1 MATTTNTNKE
11 ETKRNTEE
19 YLKELIG
26 SAALEA
32 MKARTG
38 YQGLC
43 KECANRE
50 ICRKRKRGEIIMS
63 CASHNPGPP
72 IPARAFKTFA
82 EVLDF
87 AIEKEEKTANF
98 YLELAKTV
106 GQQSTRKALK
116 GFAKRSL
123 KHRKQLR
130 KMKRAGDTAIPP
142 ANVRGLKITKYVTRE
157 VSPHADMGVRE
168 VMVLAIKTAST
179 TQSLYADLA
188 NQAEDPKIQ
197 SLFAGLAQEEAE
209 QKLKL
214 ETEYDEHV
222 FAQD

>member
-1 MATTTNTNKE
+1 MPTTSDTTKE
-11 ETKRNTEE
+11 ETKKNTEAH
-19 YLKELIG
+19 LKELIG

-50 ICRKRKRGEIIMS
+50 ICRKRKRGEIIMY

-72 IPARAFKTFA
+72 IPARSFETFA

-87 AIEKEEKTANF
+87 AVEKEAKTANF

-123 KHRKQLR
+123 KHRKQLL
-130 KMKRAGDTAIPP
+130 KMKRGGNTAIPP
-142 ANVRGLKITKYVTRE
+142 ANVQGLKIMRYVTRE
-157 VSPHADMGVRE
+157 VSPHGDMDVRE
-168 VMVLAIKTAST
+168 AMVLAIKTAST
-179 TQSLYADLA
+179 TQTLYSDLA

-197 SLFAGLAQEEAE
+197 SLFAALAQEEAE

-222 FAQD
+222 FAQG

>member
-1 MATTTNTNKE
+1 MATTSDTTKE
-11 ETKRNTEE
+11 ETKKNPEA

-26 SAALEA
+26 SAAVEA

-50 ICRKRKRGEIIMS
+50 ICRKRKGGEIIMS

-72 IPARAFKTFA
+72 IPAKSFKTFA

-87 AIEKEEKTANF
+87 AVEKEEKTANF
-98 YLELAKTV
+98 YLQLAKTV

-123 KHRKQLR
+123 KHRKRLV
-130 KMKRAGDTAIPP
+130 KMKRDGDTAIPP
-142 ANVRGLKITKYVTRE
+142 ANIQGLKIMKYITRE
-157 VSPHADMGVRE
+157 ISPHADMDVRE
-168 VMVLAIKTAST
+168 AMVLAIKTAST
-179 TQSLYADLA
+179 TQNLYADLA
-188 NQAEDPKIQ
+188 NQTEDPKIQ
-197 SLFAGLAQEEAE
+197 GLFAALAQEEAQ

>member
-1 MATTTNTNKE
+1 MLSTSGTVKE
-11 ETKRNTEE
+11 KTKKNTEA
-19 YLKELIG
+19 YLKELLG
-26 SAALEA
+26 SSAVEA

-50 ICRKRKRGEIIMS
+50 ICRKRKGGEIIMS
-63 CASHNPGPP
+63 CASHKPGPP

-82 EVLDF
+82 DVLDF
-87 AIEKEEKTANF
+87 AVEKEEKTANF

-130 KMKRAGDTAIPP
+130 KMKGDRDTAVPS
-142 ANVRGLKITKYVTRE
+142 ANIQSLKIMKYVTRE
-157 VSPHADMGVRE
+157 VSPHADMDVRE
-168 VMVLAIKTAST
+168 AMVLAIKTAST
-179 TQSLYADLA
+179 TQALYADLA
-188 NQAEDPKIQ
+188 NHADDPEIQ
-197 SLFAGLAQEEAE
+197 SLFASLAQEEAE

-214 ETEYDEHV
+214 EAEYDEHI

>member
-1 MATTTNTNKE
+1 MLSTSGTVKE
-11 ETKRNTEE
+11 ETKKNTEA
-19 YLKELIG
+19 YLKELLG
-26 SAALEA
+26 SSAVEA

-50 ICRKRKRGEIIMS
+50 ICRKRKGGEIIMS
-63 CASHNPGPP
+63 CASHKPGPP

-87 AIEKEEKTANF
+87 AVEKEEKTANF

-116 GFAKRSL
+116 GVAKRSL

-130 KMKRAGDTAIPP
+130 KMKGDGDTAVPS
-142 ANVRGLKITKYVTRE
+142 ANIQSLKIMKYVTRE
-157 VSPHADMGVRE
+157 VSPHADMDVRE
-168 VMVLAIKTAST
+168 AMVLAIKIAST
-179 TQSLYADLA
+179 TQALYADLA
-188 NQAEDPKIQ
+188 NQADDPEIQ
-197 SLFAGLAQEEAE
+197 SLFASLAQEEAE

-214 ETEYDEHV
+214 EAEYDEHI

>member
-1 MATTTNTNKE
+1 MLSTSDTKKE
-11 ETKRNTEE
+11 ETKKNTEA
-19 YLKELIG
+19 YLKELLG
-26 SAALEA
+26 SAAVEA

-50 ICRKRKRGEIIMS
+50 ICRKRKGGEIIMS

-72 IPARAFKTFA
+72 IPARSFKTFA
-82 EVLDF
+82 EVIDF
-87 AIEKEEKTANF
+87 AVEKEEKTANF
-98 YLELAKTV
+98 YLQLAKTV
-106 GQQSTRKALK
+106 DQQSTRKALK

-123 KHRKQLR
+123 KHRKQLVR
-130 KMKRAGDTAIPP
+130 MKRDGDTAIPP
-142 ANVRGLKITKYVTRE
+142 ANIQGLKIMKYVTRE
-157 VSPHADMGVRE
+157 ISPHSDMDVRE
-168 VMVLAIKTAST
+168 AMVLAIKTAST
-179 TQSLYADLA
+179 TQNLYADLA
-188 NQAEDPKIQ
+188 NQAEGAKIQ
-197 SLFAGLAQEEAE
+197 GLFAALAQEEAQ

>member
-1 MATTTNTNKE
+1 MATTTNTSKE
-11 ETKRNTEE
+11 ETKKNTEE

-32 MKARTG
+32 MKARTE

-72 IPARAFKTFA
+72 IPARAFKTFV

-87 AIEKEEKTANF
+87 AVEKEEKTANF
-98 YLELAKTV
+98 YLELAKAV
-106 GQQSTRKALK
+106 GQPSTRKALK
-116 GFAKRSL
+116 DFAKRSL

-130 KMKRAGDTAIPP
+130 KMKRGGDNAIPP

-157 VSPHADMGVRE
+157 VSPHADMDVRE
-168 VMVLAIKTAST
+168 AMVLAIKTAST
-179 TQSLYADLA
+179 TQNLYADLA

-197 SLFAGLAQEEAE
+197 SLFASLAQEEAE